1 MPYTTPNGS
10 FELASRLGHR
20 EIALRAVA
28 DSRTFFVPAESV
40 PERDFLRERICR
52 PSIDLAWDGPPLV
65 SALAVDGSRDAERV
79 RDGMPSVV
87 YGFAQAA
94 AAYLDLAALE
104 QQKSE
109 RFVDPYALDRALNT
123 SLVSI
128 DLPCAGAYERPG
140 ISIQRSWREAIDRIL
155 RTRRIEVNRLDRS
168 LLELLML
175 LHGTP
180 GRPAHSISVRCP
192 DLDCTGGAIVGADSP
207 APTGTPCTTCGEPVF
222 LTDILRIHEEVQEE
236 GTNETALGRLMSVLE
251 LLTLV
256 GLLSLLWEHHRA
268 DLLPSILFIL
278 DGPLAMYGTPA
289 KLRGRALD
297 FYQAMCATTPGPGPF
312 VAGIEKTGAVVDF
325 AHALARHEVLEPG
338 ELLALDAE
346 VLGRLG
352 NTDDPRK
359 YGKETYWGRKFIYRC
374 TDGRVLVPTVPPPTG
389 APYDTTGGQPD
400 PQAYPTLPYILDV
413 FERTGS
419 SLYVD
424 GIIPVALAHG
434 TAALPIGVGTDVL
447 KLVAKKKLGLEQPQV
462 P

>member
-28 DSRTFFVPAESV
+28 DRREFFVPAESV
-40 PERDFLRERICR
+40 PDRGWLRDRICV
-52 PSIDLAWDGPPLV
+52 PATDLVFDGEPLA

-87 YGFAQAA
+87 YGFAQAS
-94 AAYLDLAALE
+94 AAYLDLTAMEA
-104 QQKSE
+104 QKSE
-109 RFVDPYALDRALNT
+109 RFVDPYRLNQALNT
-123 SLVSI
+123 ALVSI
-128 DLPCAGAYERPG
+128 DLPCAGAYERQG
-140 ISIQRSWREAIDRIL
+140 IGIQRSWREAIDRIL
-155 RTRRIEVNRLDRS
+155 RERRIEVNGLNRTLLD
-168 LLELLML
+168 LLML
-175 LHGTP
+175 LHGAP
-180 GRPAHSISVRCP
+180 GRPAASVSVNCP
-192 DLDCTGGAIVGADSP
+192 DPECSGGASVGVDAP
-207 APTGTPCTTCGEPVF
+207 APMGAPCATCGEPVF
-222 LTDILRIHEEVQEE
+222 VGDILRIHEEVHEE

-251 LLTLV
+251 LLTLI
-256 GLLSLLWEHHRA
+256 GLLSLLWEQHRA
-268 DLLPSILFIL
+268 ELLPSILFIQ

-297 FYQAMCATTPGPGPF
+297 FYQAMSASTPGAAPF
-312 VAGIEKTGAVVDF
+312 VAGVEKTGAVVDF
-325 AHALARHEVLEPG
+325 AHALARNDVLLPG
-338 ELLALDAE
+338 ELLTLDAE
-346 VLGRLG
+346 VIARLG

-389 APYDTTGGQPD
+389 APYDTKGGQPD
-400 PQAYPTLPYILDV
+400 PRDYPTLPYILDV

-419 SLYVD
+419 SMYVD

-447 KLVAKKKLGLEQPQV
+447 KLVAKRKLGLGGTQ
-462 P
+462 